1 MFDHAAQT
9 QPVEERRTDQQRLLR
24 TLIDRV
30 KDASPQHRAQLRGID
45 SSDVTLDNLHELP
58 SVRKQ
63 DLREFYPLNSLCV
76 DRSQLR
82 RIHATSGTSGK
93 PTIVAYTDHDMAVLR
108 RTNARAL
115 DASGVIAG
123 TMVHNAYGYGLFTG
137 GLGLHA
143 GIEELKACCLP
154 ISGGNTA
161 RQAAMIQDLRSEVL
175 LCTPSYAAV
184 IADLFAAQGVDPA
197 DIALRAGIL
206 GAEPWSEGM
215 REKVEAGLG
224 ITALDIYGLCEVQG
238 PGVGFETVNSGG
250 HLFVNEDEFLV
261 ECIDPVSGKPCAEGE
276 VGELVFTTLT
286 KEAVPV
292 VRYRTGDLASLQ
304 RVNDPEGR
312 TFVTMSRIL
321 GRADDMLVIRG
332 VNVFPSEIEAVLL
345 ADARVATAYTLV
357 IDERGTMPSL
367 VAVTE
372 PVAGIDRSALD
383 TMLEGLQRQL
393 KERLGVSCKVVFAEP
408 GGLPRT
414 EVGKAV
420 RVQRW
425 KPNAESPFPGVL
437 A

>member
-9 QPVEERRTDQQRLLR
+9 QPVEARRADQQRLLR
-24 TLIDRV
+24 SLIDRV
-30 KDASPQHRAQLRGID
+30 KDASPQHRAQLSGID
-45 SSDVTLDNLHELP
+45 SGDVTLDNLHELP
-58 SVRKQ
+58 PVDKKV
-63 DLREFYPLNSLCV
+63 LREHYPLDSLCV

-93 PTIVAYTDHDMAVLR
+93 PTVVAYTDHDMAVLR
-108 RTNARAL
+108 RTNARSL
-115 DASGVIAG
+115 DAAGVVPG

-143 GIEELKACCLP
+143 GIEELEACCLP
-154 ISGGNTA
+154 ISGGNTV
-161 RQAAMIQDLRSEVL
+161 RQVALIQDLRSEVL
-175 LCTPSYAAV
+175 LCTPSYAAA
-184 IADLFAAQGVDPA
+184 IADAFAALGVDPA
-197 DIALRAGIL
+197 DIALRAAIL

-215 REKVEAGLG
+215 REHVEAGLG

-238 PGVGFETVNSGG
+238 PGVAFETVHSGG
-250 HLFVNEDEFLV
+250 QLFVNEDEFLV
-261 ECIDPVSGKPCAEGE
+261 ECIDPATGKPCAEGD

-304 RVNDPEGR
+304 RAEDPEGR
-312 TFVTMSRIL
+312 TFITMSRVL

-345 ADARVATAYTLV
+345 ADDRVATAYTIV
-357 IDERGTMPSL
+357 VDERATMPSL

-372 PVAGIDRSALD
+372 PVAGIERATLD
-383 TMLEGLQRQL
+383 GMLAGLQSQL
-393 KERLGVSCKVVFAEP
+393 KQRLGISCAVVFAEP

-425 KPNAESPFPGVL
+425 KTGAESPFPGVL
-437 A
+437 T